1 LLMKAQIILNPSAG
15 QRDRRRELKTAI
27 AYLEDRGW
35 QVTLRETHGPG
46 EATTYARQAVAEGYD
61 VVIAAGGD
69 GTVGEVAN
77 GLAGSEVALGMFP
90 IGTTNVWALQ
100 MGIPPFWPLRQ
111 HSLLEAAK
119 VLADGHTRRV
129 DLGQVNGRYFLLWA
143 GVGLDAKVTEEV
155 EPEAKKRLGGLAFV
169 IAGIVVVSEFA
180 GTKVRVTIDGCE
192 VNRRAVLVVASN
204 AQLYA
209 GIVRLATQ
217 ARLDDGLLD
226 VLIFKGQGFPAI
238 LRHIFSVLTKRHLRD
253 PEVEYYQARRVEI
266 SAAKPLS
273 VHADD
278 EPFTTT
284 PVEIGIVPGA
294 LRVVV
299 PEALPPGL
307 FTDS

>member
-1 LLMKAQIILNPSAG
+1 MKAQIILNPSAG
-15 QRDRRRELKTAI
+15 QRDRRRELRTAI

-35 QVTLRETHGPG
+35 QVTLRETQRPG

-119 VLADGHTRRV
+119 VLAEGHTRRV

-143 GVGLDAKVTEEV
+143 GVGLDAQVTEEV
-155 EPEAKKRLGGLAFV
+155 ELGAKKRLGGLAFV
-169 IAGIVVVSEFA
+169 IAGVVVVREFA
-180 GTKVRVTIDGCE
+180 GTKVQVTIDGCE

-226 VLIFKGQGFPAI
+226 ILIFKGQGFPAI

>member
-1 LLMKAQIILNPSAG
+1 MKAQIVLNPNAG
-15 QRDRRRELKTAI
+15 QRDRRHELEA
-27 AYLEDRGW
+27 AMSYLENHGW
-35 QVTLRETHGPG
+35 QLTLRETHGPG
-46 EATTYARQAVAEGYD
+46 EATTYARQAVAEGCD

-69 GTVGEVAN
+69 GTVSEAAN
-77 GLAGSEVALGMFP
+77 GLARSGVALGMFP

-119 VLADGHTRRV
+119 VLAEGHIRRV
-129 DLGQVNGRYFLLWA
+129 DLGQINGRYFLLWA
-143 GVGLDAKVTEEV
+143 GVGLDAKITEEV
-155 EPEAKKRLGGLAFV
+155 EPEAKKRLGALAFV
-169 IAGIVVVSEFA
+169 IAGVVVFKEFA

-192 VNRRAVLVVASN
+192 VKRRAVLVIVSN

-209 GIVRLATQ
+209 GIMRLAAQ

-226 VLIFKGQGFPAI
+226 VLIFKGQGFPAV
-238 LRHIFSVLTKRHLRD
+238 LRHIFSVLTNRHLRD
-253 PEVEYYQARRVEI
+253 PQVEYYQARQVKI
-266 SAAKPLS
+266 SATKSLS

-284 PVEIGIVPGA
+284 PVEISVVPGA

-299 PEALPPGL
+299 PQSLPPGL

>member
-1 LLMKAQIILNPSAG
+1 MKAQIILNPSAG

-35 QVTLRETHGPG
+35 QVTLRETHRPG

-61 VVIAAGGD
+61 VVVAAGGD

-119 VLADGHTRRV
+119 VLAEGHTRRV
-129 DLGQVNGRYFLLWA
+129 DLGEVNGRYFLLWA
-143 GVGLDAKVTEEV
+143 GVGLDAEVTEEV
-155 EPEAKKRLGGLAFV
+155 EPGAKKRLGGLAFV
-169 IAGIVVVSEFA
+169 IAGIVVVREFA
-180 GTKVRVTIDGCE
+180 GTKVQVTIDGCE

>member
-1 LLMKAQIILNPSAG
+1 MKAQIILNPSAG

-35 QVTLRETHGPG
+35 QVTLRETQRPG

-119 VLADGHTRRV
+119 VLAEGHTRRV

-143 GVGLDAKVTEEV
+143 GVGLDAEATEEV
-155 EPEAKKRLGGLAFV
+155 EPGAKKRLGGLAFV
-169 IAGIVVVSEFA
+169 IAGIVVVREFA
-180 GTKVRVTIDGCE
+180 GTKVQVTIDGCE
-192 VNRRAVLVVASN
+192 VNRRAILVVASN

-226 VLIFKGQGFPAI
+226 VLIFKGQGFPSI
-238 LRHIFSVLTKRHLRD
+238 LRHIFSVLTRRHLRD

-307 FTDS
+307 FIDS

>member
-1 LLMKAQIILNPSAG
+1 MKAQVIFNPNAG
-15 QRDRRRELKTAI
+15 QRDRRQELRA
-27 AYLEDRGW
+27 AMSYLEDQGW
-35 QVTLRETHGPG
+35 QLSLKETHGPE
-46 EATTYARQAVAEGYD
+46 EATIYARQAVAEGCD
-61 VVIAAGGD
+61 IVIAAGGD

-100 MGIPPFWPLRQ
+100 MGMPPFWPLRRP
-111 HSLLEAAK
+111 SLLEAAK
-119 VLADGHTRRV
+119 VLAEGHIRRV

-143 GVGLDAKVTEEV
+143 GVGIDAKVTEEV
-155 EPEAKKRLGGLAFV
+155 EPGAKKLLGGLAFV
-169 IAGIVVVSEFA
+169 VAGIVVAKEFA
-180 GTKVRVTIDGCE
+180 GTKVQVTIDGCE
-192 VNRRAVLVVASN
+192 VNRRAILILASN

-209 GIVRLATQ
+209 GIVRLAAQ

-238 LRHIFSVLTKRHLRD
+238 LRHILSVLTNRHLRD

-284 PVEIGIVPGA
+284 PVEISVVPGA

-299 PEALPPGL
+299 PQALPSGL

>member
-1 LLMKAQIILNPSAG
+1 MKAQIILNPSAG

-35 QVTLRETHGPG
+35 QVILRETQRPG

-119 VLADGHTRRV
+119 VLAEGHTRRV

-143 GVGLDAKVTEEV
+143 GVGLDAEVTEEV
-155 EPEAKKRLGGLAFV
+155 EPGAKKRLGGLAFV
-169 IAGIVVVSEFA
+169 IAGIVVVREFA
-180 GTKVRVTIDGCE
+180 GTKVQVTIDGCE
-192 VNRRAVLVVASN
+192 VNRRAILVVASN

-307 FTDS
+307 FIDS

>member
-1 LLMKAQIILNPSAG
+1 MKAQVIFNPNAG
-15 QRDRRRELKTAI
+15 QRDRRHELKAAM
-27 AYLEDRGW
+27 AYLENHGW
-35 QVTLRETHGPG
+35 QLSLRETRGPE

-61 VVIAAGGD
+61 VAVAAGGD
-69 GTVGEVAN
+69 GTVSEVAN

-119 VLADGHTRRV
+119 VLAEGHIRRV

-143 GVGLDAKVTEEV
+143 GVGLDAKITEEV
-155 EPEAKKRLGGLAFV
+155 EPEAKKRLGVLAFV
-169 IAGIVVVSEFA
+169 IAGIMVAKEFA
-180 GTKVRVTIDGCE
+180 GTKVQVTIDGCE
-192 VNRRAVLVVASN
+192 VKCRAILIVASN

-209 GIVRLATQ
+209 GIMRLAAQ

-226 VLIFKGQGFPAI
+226 VLIFKGQGFPAT
-238 LRHIFSVLTKRHLRD
+238 LRHLFSVLTNRHLRD
-253 PEVEYYQARRVEI
+253 PQVEYYQARRVKI
-266 SAAKPLS
+266 STAKPLS

-284 PVEIGIVPGA
+284 PVEISVVPGA

-299 PEALPPGL
+299 PQTLPPGL
-307 FTDS
+307 FTNS

>member
-1 LLMKAQIILNPSAG
+1 MKAQIILNPSAG

-35 QVTLRETHGPG
+35 QVTLRETQRPG

-119 VLADGHTRRV
+119 VLAEGHTRRV

-143 GVGLDAKVTEEV
+143 GVGLDAEVTEEV
-155 EPEAKKRLGGLAFV
+155 EPGAKKRLGGLAFV
-169 IAGIVVVSEFA
+169 IAGIVVVREFA
-180 GTKVRVTIDGCE
+180 GTKVQVTIDGCE

-209 GIVRLATQ
+209 GIVRLAAQ

-278 EPFTTT
+278 EPFTIT
-284 PVEIGIVPGA
+284 PVEIGVVPGA

-299 PEALPPGL
+299 PQTLPPGL

>member
-1 LLMKAQIILNPSAG
+1 MKAQVIFNPNAG
-15 QRDRRRELKTAI
+15 QRDRRHELKAAM
-27 AYLEDRGW
+27 AYLENHGW
-35 QVTLRETHGPG
+35 QLSLRETRGPE

-61 VVIAAGGD
+61 VAVAAGGD
-69 GTVGEVAN
+69 GTVSEVAN

-100 MGIPPFWPLRQ
+100 MGMPPFWPLRQ

-119 VLADGHTRRV
+119 VLAEGHIRRV

-143 GVGLDAKVTEEV
+143 GVGLDAKITEEV
-155 EPEAKKRLGGLAFV
+155 EPEAKKRLGVLAFV
-169 IAGIVVVSEFA
+169 IAGIMVAKEFA
-180 GTKVRVTIDGCE
+180 GTKVQVTIDGCE
-192 VNRRAVLVVASN
+192 VKRRAILIVASN

-209 GIVRLATQ
+209 GIMRLAAQ

-226 VLIFKGQGFPAI
+226 VLIFEGQGFPAT
-238 LRHIFSVLTKRHLRD
+238 LRHLFSVLTNRHLRD
-253 PEVEYYQARRVEI
+253 PQVEYYQARRVEI
-266 SAAKPLS
+266 ISAKPLS

-284 PVEIGIVPGA
+284 PVEIGVVPGA

-299 PEALPPGL
+299 PQTLPPGL
-307 FTDS
+307 FTNS